1 MKAEKYFIDVLEKLI
16 GKQKITI
23 SEIQREFSLG
33 YVKAYRVVE
42 WMCEKGYAKNN
53 SSDCIEILI
62 SKELFENTF
71 WIIEKEHVQ
80 KQEQTSVKKQSDD
93 ALKELKLKVLELVVE
108 SNTVSISMIQ
118 RRFQIGYARAGNI
131 VDWMEQKGYVSG
143 NDGSIYR
150 KVLITKK
157 DLENINID

>member
-16 GKQKITI
+16 GEQKVTV
-23 SEIQREFSLG
+23 SEIQCQFCLG
-33 YVKAYRVVE
+33 YVKAYRIIE
-42 WMCEKGYAKNN
+42 WMCEKGYARNN
-53 SSDCIEILI
+53 AKGDVEILI
-62 SKELFENTF
+62 DKELFERDF

-80 KQEQTSVKKQSDD
+80 KQEQTSIKKQSDD
-93 ALKELKLKVLELVVE
+93 AQKELKLKVLELVVE